1 MCGEFS
7 FVDDKGNG
15 GWFLLE
21 FDALWIFRAL
31 AQFKRS
37 EGSPGLFQ
45 KFEDGY
51 IKVLRLPMIL

>member
-21 FDALWIFRAL
+21 FDAPWIFRAL

-51 IKVLRLPMIL
+51 IKV